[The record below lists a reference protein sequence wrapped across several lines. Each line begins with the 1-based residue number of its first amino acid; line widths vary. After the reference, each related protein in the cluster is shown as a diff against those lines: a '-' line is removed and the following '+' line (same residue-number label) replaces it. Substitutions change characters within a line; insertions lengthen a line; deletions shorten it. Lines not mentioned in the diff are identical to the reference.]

1 MKPTLKAVWRWGPA
15 FAYVAGGF
23 AAATAVALV
32 DERGSQEIVLPTRS
46 AEPARPELPA
56 RSQPAAPHVPLT
68 LARAPIAVD
77 PSADLFP
84 PPPAPLRPAASE
96 APQVTARPRPE
107 APPFTYS
114 YVGRMEED
122 GVTRLL
128 LARGEQ
134 LLILSRGDKIEGGF
148 RLDRIDADS
157 ITVSHPATRTKRT
170 LPLDALAAQR
180 AAPVANAAFY
190 GAPDTPPGYGYV
202 PQPPPVDPPTA
213 DTLAPEPVPPA
224 PVLSPPGTPQP
235 QGVSPG
241 AASDASS
248 NIQGSVA
255 VGGVTVGNSGM
266 AMGAGGTTPATM
278 APQPVV
284 PISSESGTR

>member
-1 MKPTLKAVWRWGPA
+1 M
-15 FAYVAGGF
+15 YVAGGF

-32 DERGSQEIVLPTRS
+32 DERGAQEIVLPTRS
-46 AEPARPELPA
+46 AEPARADLPV
-56 RSQPAAPHVPLT
+56 RSQAAAPHAPLT

-77 PSADLFP
+77 PGADLFP
-84 PPPAPLRPAASE
+84 PPPAPPRPVASE
-96 APQVTARPRPE
+96 APQVTARPRPQ

-122 GVTRLL
+122 GVTSLL
-128 LARGEQ
+128 LARGDE
-134 LLILSRGDKIEGGF
+134 LLILGRGDKIDGGF

-180 AAPVANAAFY
+180 GAPAAANAAVY
-190 GAPDTPPGYGYV
+190 DAPDTPPGYAYV
-202 PQPPPVDPPTA
+202 PQPPPVDPTVA
-213 DTLAPEPVPPA
+213 DNLAPEPVPPA
-224 PVLSPPGTPQP
+224 PMSSPPGAPQA

-241 AASDASS
+241 AASDPRS

-255 VGGVTVGNSGM
+255 AGGVTMGNSG
-266 AMGAGGTTPATM
+266 GAGGMTPVPI

-284 PISSESGTR
+284 PTYGESGMR